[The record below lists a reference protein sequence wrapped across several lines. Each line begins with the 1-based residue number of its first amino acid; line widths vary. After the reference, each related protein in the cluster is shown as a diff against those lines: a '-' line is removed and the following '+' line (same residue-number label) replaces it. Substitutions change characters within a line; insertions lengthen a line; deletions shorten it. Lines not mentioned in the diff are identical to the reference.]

1 MKRNNF
7 TLPEMLT
14 VIAVIVILAGILIPV
29 LINARN
35 RARSTDCAAR
45 QGQIGKI
52 FAAALDKRD
61 HKLISGTS
69 GNKLWSK
76 ALLDAG
82 LLPSLEVARCT
93 AMEYTGDDEYS
104 EAFGVVVA
112 GNTDNTFDFKSNKLF
127 RTVAPVG
134 VPRVE
139 VPRSSLLMGGCTT
152 DDDGK
157 PQAALDFSDNKLAL
171 VHSGEVNVFFI
182 DGSVQTLTA
191 DDFKAGSFYYPSVS
205 AAVELSKD
213 TDDFL
218 REQ

>member
-1 MKRNNF
+1 MSMRCFMKRNNF

-93 AMEYTGDDEYS
+93 A
-104 EAFGVVVA
+104 
-112 GNTDNTFDFKSNKLF
+112 
-127 RTVAPVG
+127 
-134 VPRVE
+134 
-139 VPRSSLLMGGCTT
+139 
-152 DDDGK
+152 
-157 PQAALDFSDNKLAL
+157 
-171 VHSGEVNVFFI
+171 
-182 DGSVQTLTA
+182 
-191 DDFKAGSFYYPSVS
+191 
-205 AAVELSKD
+205 
-213 TDDFL
+213 
-218 REQ
+218 